1 MIIDTNVLIFD
12 TFIDSEKH
20 EEAKELLDSLHEW
33 YLPTIVL
40 IEFIA
45 FLNKSGIKREELLA
59 KIEELIKNPKTILI
73 GIESEDVIKAIEMI
87 RKEKLS
93 TLRLNDKIILNIS
106 KRLKKPLLTFDKDLE
121 LQAKRNSNK

>member
-12 TFIDSEKH
+12 TFVDSEKH

-33 YLPTIVL
+33 YIPTVVL

-45 FLNKSGIKREELLA
+45 FLNKSGIKREDILA
-59 KIEELIKNPKTILI
+59 KVEELIKNPKFVLV
-73 GIESEDVIKAIEMI
+73 GIESEDVIKAIETI

-93 TLRLNDKIILNIS
+93 TLKLNDKIILNIS
-106 KRLKKPLLTFDKDLE
+106 KRLRKPLLTFDKDLE
-121 LQAKRNSNK
+121 LQAKI

>member
-93 TLRLNDKIILNIS
+93 TLRLNDKMV
-106 KRLKKPLLTFDKDLE
+106 KKPLLTFDKNLE